1 MNTWIFLLWIGNIAL
16 DTLGQTAYKY
26 AAIQSVTNKDE
37 LSPHW
42 WRLLT
47 NKYLW
52 LGLFSYAMVF
62 LCWLAFI
69 SLVPLSM
76 AILLASANIV
86 TVMLAGHFIFHEK
99 ITHLRVIGI
108 LLIMLGVIV
117 IGLG

>member
-1 MNTWIFLLWIGNIAL
+1 MTIWIFLLWIGNIAL

-26 AAIQSVTNKDE
+26 AAIQSLTSKDD
-37 LSPHW
+37 LSPRW
-42 WRLLT
+42 RRLLF

-52 LGLFSYAMVF
+52 LGLFSYTMVF

-86 TVMLAGHFIFHEK
+86 TVMLSGHFIFREK
-99 ITHLRVIGI
+99 ITQLRVIGI
-108 LLIMLGVIV
+108 LFIMFGVIV
-117 IGLG
+117 IGIG

>member
-1 MNTWIFLLWIGNIAL
+1 MNSWIILLWIGNIAL

-26 AAIQSVTNKDE
+26 AAIQSLTAKNTYP
-37 LSPHW
+37 SRW
-42 WRLLT
+42 QQLLT

-69 SLVPLSM
+69 SLVSLSM

-86 TVMLAGHFIFHEK
+86 TVMLAGHFVFHEK
-99 ITHLRVIGI
+99 ITQLRIIGI
-108 LLIMLGVIV
+108 SLIMLGVIV
-117 IGLG
+117 IGLA